1 MIYQSLLYYVNK
13 YAIIKCIKNKEV
25 FGLIKSENKVYV
37 IAVYQDGVRFT
48 VAEFPIEDRM
58 AAINTAMLLQRNN
71 TDNKKKYVVGS
82 NESDYN
88 S

>member
-13 YAIIKCIKNKEV
+13 YDIIKCIINKEV
-25 FGLIKSENKVYV
+25 FGLTKSENKVYV

-48 VAEFPIEDRM
+48 VAEFPIEDWM
-58 AAINTAMLLQRNN
+58 AAINTALLLQRNN
-71 TDNKKKYVVGS
+71 TDSKKKYVVGS
-82 NESDYN
+82 NEDDYN